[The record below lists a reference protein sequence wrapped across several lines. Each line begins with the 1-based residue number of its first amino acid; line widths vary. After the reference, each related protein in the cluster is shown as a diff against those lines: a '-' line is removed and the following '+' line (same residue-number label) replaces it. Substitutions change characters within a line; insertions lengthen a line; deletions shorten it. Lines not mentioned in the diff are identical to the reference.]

1 MRSDLFGD
9 QAEGLRR
16 LLVRNQTR
24 VVTVV
29 AGKARV
35 GRTSVAVNLAAALHQ
50 AGRDVLVLDE
60 NPAPGNLA
68 DRMGLTPRF
77 DLLDVVRG
85 QCHGQAAVLQT
96 GEFAVLPTARAMA
109 AMGQLSRAEQQ
120 QMEESLTEVSTGM
133 DVMLVDAAMQVTSA
147 SDGHV
152 LSTTRG
158 AVSSGLSG
166 DATMLVVTDATASGI
181 TESYA
186 LIKRLALENARS
198 QFEIVINKA
207 DDESAARAVFENM
220 ARVAR
225 QKLSVRLSY
234 LGCIPRDER
243 VQRAGQ
249 LGKAVTAAFPDA
261 GSALAY
267 AALAQRLLQ
276 LPVSDIGKDHVRG
289 MLHGLLAQARQR
301 QVPEKLL
308 TM

>member
-29 AGKARV
+29 AGKGRV
-35 GRTSVAVNLAAALHQ
+35 GRTSVTVNLAAALHQ
-50 AGRDVLVLDE
+50 AGKDVLVLDE
-60 NPAPGNLA
+60 NPAPGNLT
-68 DRMGLTPRF
+68 DSLGMTPRYE
-77 DLLDVVRG
+77 LLDVVRG
-85 QCHGQAAVLQT
+85 QCEGMEAVLHT
-96 GEFAVLPTARAMA
+96 GAFSVLPTAAAMA
-109 AMGQLSRAEQQ
+109 AMEQLNRTEQGKL
-120 QMEESLTEVSTGM
+120 EASLAALSSGM

-158 AVSSGLSG
+158 ALSSALSD
-166 DATMLVVTDATASGI
+166 DATLLVVADATASGI

-207 DDESAARAVFENM
+207 EDDASARAVFENM

-225 QKLSVRLSY
+225 QNLSVGLSY

-243 VQRAGQ
+243 LQRARQ
-249 LGKAVTAAFPDA
+249 LGKAVTQVYPDA
-261 GSALAY
+261 PASRAY
-267 AALAQRLLQ
+267 AALAARLLQ
-276 LPVSDIGKDHVRG
+276 LPVGEVGKDSVRG

-301 QVPEKLL
+301 QVPQTLL